1 MTDLKQVFEKMRSAL
16 PFETGNYPYV
26 CARVKAKKRLLLS
39 SDVYMRYLRMEITGI
54 ARSIGEGQYAE
65 EVLALGT
72 KYSGVDLIEMA
83 TRNNLAKVFTQILEF
98 SEGHLRTMISRY
110 LDRWD
115 VWNIKSILR
124 GKFCDASNEEIWETV
139 IPAGSFTTE
148 FLHTLLE
155 RETVDEIVDGLE
167 GTIYWESL
175 KQVEEEVKG
184 SGSLAPFEDALAH
197 RYYSFLLEAVPPT
210 TEPNLR
216 FRHFLQ
222 REIDSINLKTLL
234 RVRFEEA
241 KLERDVFL
249 AGGLEI
255 PKADLTGMIDMPL
268 DQLETKLKRTSY
280 NLVLTPLLKDIEE
293 KGLTDAVRALEKFIL
308 MWASKYSHI
317 HPLSILPVMDYFAR
331 KEREVENIRIIA
343 RGKHEDLSTDV
354 IKELLVI

>member
-1 MTDLKQVFEKMRSAL
+1 MTEDKSVTEKMRSWF
-16 PFETGNYPYV
+16 PFESGNYPYV

-39 SDVYMRYLRMEITGI
+39 RDVYMRYLQMGITEI
-54 ARSIGEGQYAE
+54 ARSIGEGQYGE
-65 EVLALGT
+65 EILALGT
-72 KYSGVDLIEMA
+72 KYSGVDLVEMA

-98 SEGHLRTMISRY
+98 SEGHLRTMVSRY

-115 VWNIKSILR
+115 VWNVKSMLR
-124 GKFCDASNEEIWETV
+124 GRFCDATNEEIWETI
-139 IPAGSFTTE
+139 IPAGSFTTA
-148 FLHTLLE
+148 FLQKLLE
-155 RETVDEIVDGLE
+155 KETVDEIVDGLE

-175 KQVEEEVKG
+175 KQVDEEVKEL
-184 SGSLAPFEDALAH
+184 GSLAPFEDALSH
-197 RYYSFLLEAVPPT
+197 RYYSFLLEVIPPT

-216 FRHFLQ
+216 FRRFIQ
-222 REIDSINLKTLL
+222 REIDSVNLKTLL

-241 KLERDVFL
+241 KLERDVFV

-280 NLVLTPLLKDIEE
+280 DPVLSPVLKDIEE
-293 KGLTDAVRALEKFIL
+293 KGLTEAVRALEKFIL
-308 MWASKYSHI
+308 MRASKYSHI
-317 HPLSILPVMDYFAR
+317 HPLSILPVLDFFAR

-343 RGKHEDLSTDV
+343 RGKHEGLSTDV

>member
-1 MTDLKQVFEKMRSAL
+1 MTDIKQVFEKLLSAL
-16 PFETGNYPYV
+16 PVETGNYPYV

-39 SDVYMRYLRMEITGI
+39 SDVYMRYLQMGITEI

-72 KYSGVDLIEMA
+72 KYKGVDLIEMA

-124 GKFCDASNEEIWETV
+124 GRFCEASNEEIWETV

-148 FLHTLLE
+148 FLQKLLE
-155 RETVDEIVDGLE
+155 LETVEEIVDGLE

-175 KQVEEEVKG
+175 KQVEEEVKE
-184 SGSLAPFEDALAH
+184 SGSLAPFEDALTH

-216 FRHFLQ
+216 FRRFIS
-222 REIDSINLKTLL
+222 REIDSLNLKTLL
-234 RVRFEEA
+234 RLRFEEA
-241 KLERDVFL
+241 EIERDVFI

-255 PKADLTGMIDMPL
+255 PKADLTEMIEMPL
-268 DQLETKLKRTSY
+268 DQLDAGLKGTTYHR
-280 NLVLTPLLKDIEE
+280 VLSPPLKDIEE
-293 KGLTDAVRALEKFIL
+293 KGLNESVRVLEKFIL
-308 MWASKYSHI
+308 MQASKYSHI
-317 HPLSILPVMDYFAR
+317 HPLSILPVLDYFAR
-331 KEREVENIRIIA
+331 KEREVQNIRIIA
-343 RGKHEDLSTDV
+343 RGKHEGLSTEV
-354 IKELLVI
+354 IKDLLVI

>member
-1 MTDLKQVFEKMRSAL
+1 MTDVKQAFEKLRSAL

-39 SDVYMRYLRMEITGI
+39 SDVYTRYLQMGITEI
-54 ARSIGEGQYAE
+54 ARSIGEGQYAQ

-98 SEGHLRTMISRY
+98 SEGHLNAMISRY

-124 GKFCDASNEEIWETV
+124 GRFCDATNEEIWETV
-139 IPAGSFTTE
+139 IPAGSFTAS
-148 FLHTLLE
+148 FLQRLLE
-155 RETVDEIVDGLE
+155 KDTVDEIVAGLE

-175 KQVEEEVKG
+175 KQVGDEVEKL
-184 SGSLAPFEDALAH
+184 GSLAPFEDALSH
-197 RYYSFLLEAVPPT
+197 RYYSFLLEVVPPT

-216 FRHFLQ
+216 FRRFIC
-222 REIDSINLKTLL
+222 REIDSTNLKTLL

-241 KLERDVFL
+241 ELERDVFI

-255 PKADLTGMIDMPL
+255 PKAELTGMIDMPL
-268 DQLETKLKRTSY
+268 NQLEARLKRTSY
-280 NLVLTPLLKDIEE
+280 DPVLTPLLKDIEE
-293 KGLTDAVRALEKFIL
+293 KGLNEAVRVLEKFIL
-308 MWASKYSHI
+308 MRASKYSHI
-317 HPLSILPVMDYFAR
+317 HPLSILPVLDYFAR
-331 KEREVENIRIIA
+331 KEREVQNIRIIA
-343 RGKHEDLSTDV
+343 RGKHEGLSTDL